1 MVNNRLVALYLNSLD
16 GLSAGNQNK
25 TTEMAGKAPV
35 NQQAASGPES
45 DLVKDLVNDLV
56 ANLNKNVNKSDAM
69 NGALSINGGTQSLNG
84 GSPDSDQDEQD
95 KDSINNEDD
104 VTDNDE
110 MLSGDLQA
118 GELIKHHNG
127 RNSISSSGNSSTEEE
142 EEDVDELQP
151 SVEHE
156 RIQEYLNRK
165 DTAVVYPVD
174 VCETA
179 NLQDLPLSK
188 LNSSLLNAS
197 DQQPIK
203 RKKNGKYRVST
214 HLH

>member
-1 MVNNRLVALYLNSLD
+1 
-16 GLSAGNQNK
+16 
-25 TTEMAGKAPV
+25 MAGKAPV
-35 NQQAASGPES
+35 NQQAAGPEA

-56 ANLNKNVNKSDAM
+56 ANLNKGDLSARST
-69 NGALSINGGTQSLNG
+69 NGALSVNGGNA

-110 MLSGDLQA
+110 MLHSDGGLLQA

-127 RNSISSSGNSSTEEE
+127 RNSISSGSSSTE

-174 VCETA
+174 VCEAT
-179 NLQDLPLSK
+179 NQTLPDLPLNK
-188 LNSSLLNAS
+188 LANSSPLNAS

-203 RKKNGKYRVST
+203 RKKNGKLV
-214 HLH
+214 LV